1 MMINIFLLTCLLEV
15 LHFVIFVPGSLEC
28 GAKVVGTVLFIDLHN
43 NYVELTLNPD
53 IMERINTVQGR
64 FSYNFSNH
72 QPMMVL
78 SL

>member
-1 MMINIFLLTCLLEV
+1 M

-43 NYVELTLNPD
+43 NCVELTLNPD

-72 QPMMVL
+72 QPLMVL